1 MFCPSPNC
9 DERPDTDI
17 DLLVI
22 HSISLP
28 AGQYGGSAIEDLFC
42 NRLDCSADD
51 NFRDLA
57 GLKVSSHLLIR
68 RCGALIQF
76 VPFSLRA
83 WHAGKSCFE
92 QRQRCNDFS
101 IGIELEGTDS
111 DQFTEQQYRVL
122 AQATNAIRERYP
134 LITVERIVG
143 HEHIAPLRK
152 TDPGVGFD
160 WTRYR
165 AMLTTN

>member
-1 MFCPSPNC
+1 MYK
-9 DERPDTDI
+9 R
-17 DLLVI
+17 
-22 HSISLP
+22 
-28 AGQYGGSAIEDLFC
+28 QIEDLFC